1 MPEQLAHAGQS
12 VAVKIKSLVY
22 RVQSVS
28 DFVEHI
34 MHWTRK
40 GQRPVA
46 FRGERFK
53 SWQTQPKVF
62 RPEVGL
68 YNHEKKAVRDLISIH
83 PQEFYNDETM
93 FDRLVR
99 MQHFGLPTRLL
110 DVTTNP
116 LVALYFASEKHQE
129 DSVAQDGKVQA
140 LFLPEE
146 RQRYFDSDRVSC
158 MANLAN
164 LTVEE
169 KKEMAEAYKLD
180 KDEFNQARVVK
191 RLLWF
196 VRLEKP
202 HFEPK
207 IDPKQ
212 LRQPVFVKPKMSNR
226 RIIAQSGAFLI
237 YGARRLRTREI
248 DTDLGLSSAIV
259 PADKKAEI
267 RDQLERLGIHASSL
281 FPEIDKA
288 AGFIVKRYTDG
299 SSQNALRKKSFQ

>member
-1 MPEQLAHAGQS
+1 MVVKSKRPAH
-12 VAVKIKSLVY
+12 
-22 RVQSVS
+22 RVVSVS
-28 DFVEHI
+28 DFVEYV
-34 MHWTRK
+34 MGWTRD

-53 SWQTQPKVF
+53 DWQTQPKVF
-62 RPEVGL
+62 RPDVGV
-68 YNHEKKAVRDLISIH
+68 YAHEKSAVRDLISIH
-83 PQEFYNDETM
+83 PQEFRDDETM

-99 MQHFGLPTRLL
+99 MQHFDLPTRLL

-116 LVALYFASEKHQE
+116 LAALYFASENYE
-129 DSVAQDGKVQA
+129 ENGELQDGKVQA

-164 LTVEE
+164 LTIHE
-169 KKEMAEAYKLD
+169 KREMAAAYRLD
-180 KDEFNQARVVK
+180 KVAFNKQPVVQ

-196 VRLEKP
+196 VRIEKP
-202 HFEPK
+202 HFEAK
-207 IDPKQ
+207 IDPKH
-212 LRQPVFVKPKMSNR
+212 LLHPVFVKPKMNNR

-237 YGARRLRTREI
+237 YGARRLRSREI
-248 DTDLGLSSAIV
+248 DTDLRLSRAIV
-259 PADKKAEI
+259 PAAKKVEI

-288 AGFIVKRYTDG
+288 AGFIVRRYANG
-299 SSQNALRKKSFQ
+299 GA

>member
-1 MPEQLAHAGQS
+1 MLSGNAWGMRLAAKLTRPAH
-12 VAVKIKSLVY
+12 
-22 RVQSVS
+22 RVVSVS
-28 DFVEHI
+28 DFVEYV
-34 MHWTRK
+34 MDWTRG

-53 SWQTQPKVF
+53 DWKTQPKVF
-62 RPEVGL
+62 RPDVGL
-68 YNHEKKAVRDLISIH
+68 YEHEKSAVRDLISIH
-83 PQEFYNDETM
+83 PQEFRDDETM

-99 MQHFGLPTRLL
+99 MAHFELPTRLL

-116 LVALYFASEKHQE
+116 LVALYFASAEYE
-129 DSVAQDGKVQA
+129 ENGEPQDGKVQA

-164 LTVEE
+164 LTVDE
-169 KKEMAEAYKLD
+169 KREMAAAYKLD
-180 KDEFNQARVVK
+180 KDEFNEQSVVQ

-196 VRLEKP
+196 VRIEKP
-202 HFEPK
+202 HFEAK
-207 IDPKQ
+207 IDPKHLQ
-212 LRQPVFVKPKMSNR
+212 HPVFVKPKMNNR
-226 RIIAQSGAFLI
+226 RIIAQTGAFLI
-237 YGARRLRTREI
+237 YGARRLTSKEV
-248 DTDLGLSSAIV
+248 DTDLRLSRAIV

-288 AGFIVKRYTDG
+288 AGFIVKRYANG
-299 SSQNALRKKSFQ
+299 GAGK